1 MKISGKKIS
10 TLLIAIIL
18 PLAYLT
24 YWLLRM
30 SAVSPGAEIILSG
43 GVIASIGLGIVAL
56 KKGEAPR
63 GVSISFIIGAI
74 LCALI
79 FLGINLWAG
88 WSETRPG
95 LVSYHV
101 SITGLEGRTG
111 GLITTI
117 LVPVPMKDREMVIPS
132 SRLVDQNFDNWMTTM
147 VETEDG
153 TMLAFQ
159 NQHNNLTDIQ
169 GDFEIP
175 DDNINGTKRLP
186 EEYLSPVIETISDDR
201 YTTVI
206 YVDEGIRPLGNLTVN
221 LRLSAGGGL
230 YHGMFEDMYRTEV
243 QENVQA
249 GTTGRIVVT
258 AEVEDY
264 RPPKP

>member
-1 MKISGKKIS
+1 MKISGKKLS

-24 YWLLRM
+24 YWFLRM

-63 GVSISFIIGAI
+63 WVAISFIIGAI

-101 SITGLEGRTG
+101 SINGLEGRTG

-117 LVPVPMKDREMVIPS
+117 LVPIPMQDGEMVIPS
-132 SRLVDQNFDNWMTTM
+132 SRLVDQTFDNWTTTM
-147 VETEDG
+147 VKTKDG
-153 TMLAFQ
+153 RMLAFQ
-159 NQHNNLTDIQ
+159 NRHNNLTDIQ
-169 GDFEIP
+169 GDFYIAN
-175 DDNINGTKRLP
+175 DDINSTKRIP
-186 EEYLSPVIETISDDR
+186 EEYLSPVLENITDEE

-206 YVDEGIRPLGNLTVN
+206 YVDEGIRPPGNLTVN

-230 YHGMFEDMYRTEV
+230 YHGMFEQMYRTEI
-243 QENVQA
+243 QETVPA

-258 AEVEDY
+258 AEVGEY
-264 RPPKP
+264 RPPGP